1 MSITI
6 LDKHG
11 DDIIA
16 TFSNDTAAKY
26 HPQDDA
32 VTQPL
37 EKGSMYTFSG
47 GRVKVA
53 NAEWNNCKSKY
64 EISFNNN
71 CEITKVQDDGAVQKV
86 AYSRFDIAQIEHTEP
101 GGRTVDI
108 LASVLS
114 FKAHNIFTSKKGN
127 EITKREL
134 VLGDESG
141 ASIRCTLWGDQAFT
155 PDEKFENNPIVLIT
169 RCKIVDYGGRSLWGA
184 FSGGVLEFNPSFCTE
199 LPKVQQWLQSGGAH
213 ILAESNKCPGC
224 AQASSKCPGCAQTSS
239 KWCCATDGKHYC
251 KRCCPGCSYGKHK
264 NVVAVNNVSV
274 EILDMRR
281 IINNAHPPP
290 NPSNYPPP
298 HLINGSSSSNSSSSS
313 SDHNNNDAVEIVKEL
328 SLDERL
334 QLKAKQQGVIEIL
347 DDVQPIE
354 VVPVPASSSSSSSS
368 FGSSNVVDLT
378 EDTPASSS
386 SSSSP
391 SSSSY
396 TRINIHFTLFRR
408 LRELDPTM
416 NVAKKYFVSSDNG
429 TSYKWDVERMQENIA
444 LLALAQADRH
454 LRKNT
459 VCKI

>member
-1 MSITI
+1 MIEEARRRFRLSI
-6 LDKHG
+6 
-11 DDIIA
+11 
-16 TFSNDTAAKY
+16 S
-26 HPQDDA
+26 
-32 VTQPL
+32 
-37 EKGSMYTFSG
+37 
-47 GRVKVA
+47 
-53 NAEWNNCKSKY
+53 
-64 EISFNNN
+64 
-71 CEITKVQDDGAVQKV
+71 
-86 AYSRFDIAQIEHTEP
+86 
-101 GGRTVDI
+101 
-108 LASVLS
+108 
-114 FKAHNIFTSKKGN
+114 
-127 EITKREL
+127 
-134 VLGDESG
+134 
-141 ASIRCTLWGDQAFT
+141 
-155 PDEKFENNPIVLIT
+155 
-169 RCKIVDYGGRSLWGA
+169 
-184 FSGGVLEFNPSFCTE
+184 GVL
-199 LPKVQQWLQSGGAH
+199 V
-213 ILAESNKCPGC
+213 
-224 AQASSKCPGCAQTSS
+224 
-239 KWCCATDGKHYC
+239 
-251 KRCCPGCSYGKHK
+251 
-264 NVVAVNNVSV
+264 
-274 EILDMRR
+274 
-281 IINNAHPPP
+281 NNAHPPP